1 MISADGRRT
10 GSTGER
16 EKTED
21 GYGEMSM
28 VFMQ

>member
-1 MISADGRRT
+1 MSSADGNRT

-28 VFMQ
+28 VFVQ